1 MDIIGGFATLFGD
14 PMALAAVVV
23 AAVVGVV
30 VGAIPGLT
38 AAAAISML
46 VPLTLYVPPLPALVF
61 LYVVGKSGR
70 FGGSISAIL
79 FNTPGTAASAATMID
94 GHPLVRKGKS
104 GKALKMASIASVCG
118 DTGGDLIL
126 IFGVAFIAQYTER
139 LGPPE
144 YFAAHLM
151 AFVLIGSMIG
161 KSITKGLI
169 SSLFGVL
176 LGTVG
181 LDAISGMP
189 RLTFGIIELE
199 GGLSLVPLLI
209 GVFVLSEVF
218 VRVEDRGRAS
228 TGHVAGT
235 DATDRDNHR
244 VSWAELRPCLPV
256 ILRSTGM
263 GAAIG
268 MLPGVGSAVACFVA
282 YGEEKRRAPDRE
294 KWGTGVLTGVA
305 APESAN
311 NAVSGPSM
319 IPLLALGIPGSTI
332 AAILV
337 SVFVIHGITVGP
349 AIFRQDSE
357 LVFGLF
363 AGGLIGIATYGL
375 FGYFAGPAVGR
386 LVALLPPGKI
396 YPFVFLTAFIAA
408 YSARNSILDVVVMA
422 VFGVVGYA
430 MKKLDFSPAAL
441 VICFVLAR
449 GAEES
454 LRQALIVS
462 DNGPLIFLERPF
474 AVGCFAVMAILL
486 FLRLRSAR
494 R

>member
-1 MDIIGGFATLFGD
+1 MEIIGGFTTLFSD
-14 PMALAAVVV
+14 PMALAAVFI
-23 AAVVGVV
+23 AAFVGVI

-38 AAAAISML
+38 TAAAISML
-46 VPLTLYVPPLPALVF
+46 VPLTFYVPPLPALVF
-61 LYVVGKSGR
+61 LYVMGKSGR

-79 FNTPGTAASAATMID
+79 FNTPGTTASAATMID
-94 GHPLVRKGKS
+94 GHPLVRKGQA
-104 GKALKMASIASVCG
+104 GKALKTAAVASMLG
-118 DTGGDLIL
+118 DLGGDMIL
-126 IFGVAFIAQYTER
+126 IFGVVAIAQYTEK

-161 KSITKGLI
+161 NSIPKGLL
-169 SSLFGVL
+169 SSLLGVL

-181 LDAISGMP
+181 LDTISGMP
-189 RLTFGIIELE
+189 RMTFGVVELE

-218 VRVEDRGRAS
+218 VQVGAKDTSAGWNEAS
-228 TGHVAGT
+228 VAG
-235 DATDRDNHR
+235 DPANHR
-244 VSWAELRPCLPV
+244 LTWSEFVSCLPV
-256 ILRSTGM
+256 IGRSTGI

-268 MLPGVGSAVACFVA
+268 MLPGIGSAVACFVA
-282 YGEEKRRAPDRE
+282 YGEEKRRAPDAE
-294 KWGTGVLTGVA
+294 QWGTGVVRGVA

-319 IPLLALGIPGSTI
+319 IPLLALGIPGSTV

-337 SVFVIHGITVGP
+337 SVFLIHGITVGP
-349 AIFRQDSE
+349 AIFRQDGG

-363 AGGLIGIATYGL
+363 AGGLIGILIYGVIGF
-375 FGYFAGPAVGR
+375 FGGPVVGR
-386 LVALLPPGKI
+386 IVAVLPPAKI

-408 YSARNSILDVVVMA
+408 YSARNNMLDVLTMA
-422 VFGVVGYA
+422 IFGIVGYG

-441 VICFVLAR
+441 IISFVLTR

-454 LRQALIVS
+454 LRQSLIIS
-462 DNGPLIFLERPF
+462 DSGAMIFLERPF
-474 AVGCFAVMAILL
+474 AIACFMVMIVLVG
-486 FLRLRSAR
+486 LRVRSLRKQ
-494 R
+494 